1 MQGEKGKTVFVV
13 EHMQPYLFEWC
24 LYEYQAMKAYLQ
36 GHQAELW
43 ITNAQVIYA
52 YEGEHKEGNA
62 KYIKELEK
70 CFSEN
75 T

>member
-1 MQGEKGKTVFVV
+1 
-13 EHMQPYLFEWC
+13 
-24 LYEYQAMKAYLQ
+24 MKAYLQ

>member
-1 MQGEKGKTVFVV
+1 M
-13 EHMQPYLFEWC
+13 
-24 LYEYQAMKAYLQ
+24 YEYQAMKAYLQ